1 MRRPLLHAALIG
13 AICVL
18 SVLWLA
24 SAHAAETSG
33 PARTVDVVKVEGVID
48 QPVADYLIGSIED
61 AEHRGNTVVV
71 LQLDTPGTMNVDP
84 VALAQ
89 RVFRARIPVVVWVGP
104 APAHAVGGGFLLV
117 DASSYAVVAPGAG
130 VGPVPPLDLSHG
142 SGEKGPLL
150 RGAQASARKWSAV
163 TGRPAPFPG
172 AEEPGQVVLRRGVV
186 QDFASSLGQL
196 LRKVDGERVHTAA
209 GPVVLHT
216 DPGSVGVRFHELGP
230 GRRVLHAVAS
240 PVAIYV
246 LLVLGLAGIA
256 FELTQAGIGI
266 AGIAGTVALGLAV
279 YGLIVVPFS
288 PLGLGLFLGGQV
300 LLAADVL
307 LRRLDVLTLL
317 GMAAFVAG
325 SVLAFGQLAPAI
337 DVPIWLIVLAAIGCL
352 LYYGFA
358 LTVAQRS
365 RERITTTQR
374 GLVGLVGEARGP
386 LAPDGPVYV
395 KGALWRGKAMDG
407 PIRAGTRIR
416 VRRVEGLVLRVEP
429 ENGPRADDE

>member
-1 MRRPLLHAALIG
+1 MRRPLFA
-13 AICVL
+13 VL
-18 SVLWLA
+18 FSLA
-24 SAHAAETSG
+24 SLLVIFARRAEAGTTTTEAAH
-33 PARTVDVVKVEGVID
+33 PVDLVKVDGVIAR
-48 QPVADYLIGSIED
+48 PVADYLIGSLDD
-61 AEHRGNTVVV
+61 AERRGATVVV
-71 LQLDTPGTMNVDP
+71 QLNTPGTLDVSA
-84 VALAQ
+84 VRLAD
-89 RVFRARIPVVVWVGP
+89 RVFRADVPVIVWVGSP
-104 APAHAVGGGFLLV
+104 GSHAAGGGLLLV
-117 DASSYAVVAPGAG
+117 YASSYAVTSPGSG
-130 VGPVPPLDLSHG
+130 IGPLDPLDLVANADRS
-142 SGEKGPLL
+142 ERDRALAL
-150 RGAQASARKWSAV
+150 IRRWSAER
-163 TGRPAPFPG
+163 GRDSSFASSGREAPG
-172 AEEPGQVVLRRGVV
+172 VVVLRRHVV
-186 QDFASSLGQL
+186 EDFATSIGNL
-196 LRKVDGERVHTAA
+196 LEKLDGTRVRTAA
-209 GPVVLHT
+209 GPVTLHT
-216 DPGSVGVRFHELGP
+216 NPHSVILRFHELGP
-230 GRRVLHAVAS
+230 GRRILHAVAS

-288 PLGLGLFLGGQV
+288 PLGLGLFLGGQA
-300 LLAADVL
+300 LLAADLL

-386 LAPDGPVYV
+386 LAPDGPVFV

-429 ENGPRADDE
+429 ENGPRGDD